1 MDDLVSAEEI
11 AERFGLSH
19 AQNVSVWARRH
30 ADFPAPIKKLQRVQI
45 WHWPD
50 VVEWAQ
56 KTGRMD
62 SKGNPITPTTD
73 PTRKRKATEK

>member
-11 AERFGLSH
+11 AERLNLSH
-19 AQNVSVWARRH
+19 PQNVSVWARRH

-50 VVEWAQ
+50 VVAWA
-56 KTGRMD
+56 KATGRMD
-62 SKGNPITPTTD
+62 AEGNPITPTTD
-73 PTRKRKATEK
+73 PTRKTKQAAK